1 MARMDKK
8 YRFIFFDLDRTL
20 WDYETNARTAFYE
33 LIDRYRLDE
42 IKERFDSFVA
52 MFNQV
57 NERLWEEFRERKI
70 NKNELREKRF
80 TEVLSFFHI
89 HDKELAYRMGED
101 YMKIT
106 PSKGAL
112 MPGTIETLTYLHDKY
127 QLYIITNGFGEV
139 QETKMKNSG
148 LNKFFNKV
156 ITSDTIGIQKPH
168 PAIFHH
174 ALSSIHAKKNET
186 LMVGDDIVTDILGAK
201 RAGIDQ
207 VLLNP
212 SRKPHNED
220 ITYEIWSLLELKDLL

>member
-1 MARMDKK
+1 
-8 YRFIFFDLDRTL
+8 
-20 WDYETNARTAFYE
+20 
-33 LIDRYRLDE
+33 
-42 IKERFDSFVA
+42 
-52 MFNQV
+52 
-57 NERLWEEFRERKI
+57 
-70 NKNELREKRF
+70 
-80 TEVLSFFHI
+80 
-89 HDKELAYRMGED
+89 
-101 YMKIT
+101 
-106 PSKGAL
+106 
-112 MPGTIETLTYLHDKY
+112 
-127 QLYIITNGFGEV
+127 LYIITNGFGEV

-174 ALSSIHAKKNET
+174 ALSSVHAKKNES